1 MKRNNKYRWYVVFVF
16 FLFMLLHQSDRLL
29 IAPLTTPIMETFGI
43 NEAQMG
49 AVVTGALLVSAVLH
63 PLWGYLYDRFSRAKL
78 LAAASA
84 IWGSTTWLSAIAPT
98 YSSFLA
104 ARATTGIDDSAYPG
118 LYSLLSDYFG
128 PDLRGKIYGLLQL
141 TQPLGYMIG
150 LVIATFL
157 AASTG
162 WRSIFF
168 VTGSLGLFIALLI
181 FFTVREPE
189 RGGSE
194 PELKGIEGVGDYRF
208 DRQLVLDL
216 LKKPTILLLFAQGF
230 VGVFPWNVI
239 TFWFFRYLEIERGFD
254 ENAIL
259 LALVPTI
266 LVLAAGYFIGGVF
279 GDYFFKRTRRGRLLV
294 SMVSV
299 LAGAILLVV
308 TMNVPLENQ
317 GLFSIMLVLTAL
329 FIPFAAPNV
338 VSTVHDITLP
348 EVRSTALALQLLIE
362 NGGAAIAPL
371 VAGMIA
377 VRASL
382 HSAILTLCVGAWI
395 LGAVILGFAAYKVPE
410 DIEVLRQ
417 TLKSRAEAANV
428 S

>member
-1 MKRNNKYRWYVVFVF
+1 MKAGRRYRWYVVFVF

-29 IAPLTTPIMETFGI
+29 IAPLTTPIMDSFGI
-43 NEAQMG
+43 NEAEMG

-63 PLWGYLYDRFSRAKL
+63 PIWGYLYDRFSRAKL

-84 IWGSTTWLSAIAPT
+84 IWGSTTWLSAVAPS

-128 PDLRGKIYGLLQL
+128 PNLRGKIYGLLQL
-141 TQPLGYMIG
+141 TQPIGYMIG
-150 LVIATFL
+150 LIVATYL

-162 WRSIFF
+162 WRAVFYI
-168 VTGSLGLFIALLI
+168 TGSLGLIMALII
-181 FFTVREPE
+181 FFTVREPQ
-189 RGGSE
+189 RGKSE
-194 PELKGIEGVGDYRF
+194 PELQGLEDVGVYRF
-208 DRQLVLDL
+208 NLRLVRDL
-216 LKKPTILLLFAQGF
+216 LRKRTILLLFAQGF

-239 TFWFFRYLEIERGFD
+239 TFWFFRYLETERGFD
-254 ENAIL
+254 QNAIL
-259 LALVPTI
+259 VALVPTI
-266 LVLAAGYFIGGVF
+266 LVLALGYFVGGVL

-299 LAGAILLVV
+299 LLGAVLLLI
-308 TMNVPLENQ
+308 TMNIPLANQ
-317 GLFSIMLVLTAL
+317 GLFSLMLVVTAL

-338 VSTVHDITLP
+338 VSTVHDISLP

-362 NGGAAIAPL
+362 NGGASLAPF
-371 VAGMIA
+371 VAGLIA

-382 HSAILTLCVGAWI
+382 HSAILSLCVGAWI
-395 LGAVILGFAAYKVPE
+395 LGAIILAVAAYHVPA
-410 DIEVLRQ
+410 DIEVLRR
-417 TLKSRAEAANV
+417 TLRARAEEM
-428 S
+428 STM

>member
-1 MKRNNKYRWYVVFVF
+1 METNRRYRWYVVFIF

-49 AVVTGALLVSAVLH
+49 AIVTGALLVSAILH

-128 PDLRGKIYGLLQL
+128 PEVRGKVYGLLQL
-141 TQPLGYMIG
+141 TQPIGYMIG
-150 LVIATFL
+150 LVVATFL
-157 AASTG
+157 AASIG
-162 WRSIFF
+162 WRVVFYI
-168 VTGSLGLFIALLI
+168 TGSLGLLIALVI
-181 FFTVREPE
+181 FLTVREPR

-194 PELKGIEGVGDYRF
+194 PELKGLEDLGVHRF
-208 DRQLVLDL
+208 NFRLVLDL
-216 LKKPTILLLFAQGF
+216 LRKRTILLLFAQGF
-230 VGVFPWNVI
+230 VGVFPWTVI
-239 TFWFFRYLEIERGFD
+239 TFWFFRYLETERGFD
-254 ENAIL
+254 QNAIL
-259 LALVPTI
+259 VALVPTI
-266 LVLAAGYFIGGVF
+266 LVLAAGYFIGGVL
-279 GDYFFKRTRRGRLLV
+279 GDFFYKRTRRGRLLV

-299 LAGAILLVV
+299 LTGAILLVI
-308 TMNVPLENQ
+308 TMNVPFENQ
-317 GLFSIMLVLTAL
+317 AFFSVMLVITAL

-348 EVRSTALALQLLIE
+348 EVRSTALGLQLLIE
-362 NGGAAIAPL
+362 NGGAALAPF
-371 VAGMIA
+371 VAGLIA

-382 HSAILTLCVGAWI
+382 HTAILSLCVGTWI
-395 LGAVILGFAAYKVPE
+395 VGAVILAVAAYNVPA
-410 DIEVLRQ
+410 DIEVLHQ
-417 TLKSRAEAANV
+417 ALSERAEEARAH
-428 S
+428 

>member
-259 LALVPTI
+259 IALVPTI

-395 LGAVILGFAAYKVPE
+395 LGAVILGLAAYKVPE